1 MVWLPTAGII
11 TSYIGFRSR
20 MPASLISQQNMDILI
35 LEDRVLK
42 GFGQV
47 GCQAV
52 RAAEEHWQQAL
63 DAALPASPPLIR
75 GSSSSPTD
83 RG

>member
-35 LEDRVLK
+35 LEDRY
-42 GFGQV
+42 
-47 GCQAV
+47 
-52 RAAEEHWQQAL
+52 AAYPMVTEHNIYAYINIVIQFF
-63 DAALPASPPLIR
+63 
-75 GSSSSPTD
+75 
-83 RG
+83 